1 VSEVPST
8 IDRWAVAAVTILM
21 VRDLDVVE
29 FREAVELLIR
39 ALERAGLAAHRGA
52 DRLESRSV
60 FLTEVD
66 PSEYTRETILARL
79 SEDFTEQHWR
89 IAEAYLARLTDE
101 RLDDPNHL
109 RQQAATV
116 LDAAQLLRDVLTWY
130 ADRVALLYP
139 SKKGHLE
146 NDTIVT
152 IMLDWNVSPTDT
164 ARELAKHHVTVSVGA
179 IAMALSRQRLHEEA
193 GNELT
198 PPWRVR
204 LLP

>member
-1 VSEVPST
+1 
-8 IDRWAVAAVTILM
+8 M
-21 VRDLDVVE
+21 VRDLDVAE
-29 FREAVELLIR
+29 FRVAVEQLVR
-39 ALERAGLAAHRGA
+39 ALDRVGLAAHRSA

-60 FLTEVD
+60 FPADVS
-66 PSEYTRETILARL
+66 PSEHTRQAILARL

-89 IAEAYLARLTDE
+89 IAEAYLARLS
-101 RLDDPNHL
+101 DDGLEDPDLL

-116 LDAAQLLRDVLTWY
+116 LDTAQLLGDVLTWY

-146 NDTIVT
+146 NDTIAT
-152 IMLDWNVSPTDT
+152 IMLDWNETPTDT
-164 ARELAKHHVTVSVGA
+164 AKQLAKYHLTVSVGA
-179 IAMALSRQRLHEEA
+179 LAMALSRQRDLVEA
-193 GNELT
+193 GGELT